1 MMLNNKNGFNQNLLR
16 KYIQL
21 EKNFL
26 ALQNQMHE
34 MKQMNSNYKTE
45 LCKKYQARG
54 YCPYGRKCRFAHG
67 KGELITKIQGANY
80 KKEKCKSFFERG
92 YCPYGSRC
100 QFQHDER
107 KFQDMNISY
116 FFLQLFL
123 FKYFGFLKSK
133 SYYFKKNT
141 SLINK
146 RLPVFESLTH
156 NFMSGRDDNNQ
167 TELEENIFAF
177 CSNEGNNSQSSDST
191 KNFDDINDNGNHLL
205 LKELYDNV
213 NSL

>member
-26 ALQNQMHE
+26 SLQNQMHE

-92 YCPYGSRC
+92 YCPYGARC

-107 KFQDMNISY
+107 KFKDINIS
-116 FFLQLFL
+116 FFYIQLFL

-133 SYYFKKNT
+133 IYYFEKNT
-141 SLINK
+141 SLFKK

-156 NFMSGRDDNNQ
+156 NFICEKNTNSQ
-167 TELEENIFAF
+167 TEKENYMFD
-177 CSNEGNNSQSSDST
+177 SGTNEGNSPSSESN
-191 KNFDDINDNGNHLL
+191 KNFDDTIDNNDHLL
-205 LKELYDNV
+205 LKDIYDDISN
-213 NSL
+213 L